1 MSRYILGV
9 SGASGAIYATRTAMH
24 LKKFGHSVSLIVT
37 APGRDVVKFEGQE
50 TLFEFAD
57 KVYDVDDF
65 FAECASGSADY
76 AGMAVVP
83 CSMGTLGRIAA
94 GTSDNLLVRS
104 ADVCL
109 KERRPLVIVPREM
122 PYNLIHIENMAR
134 VTRAGAVVIPASP
147 QFYSKPANI
156 EELVDTV
163 VAKVLKHM
171 GAALG
176 EDCSGIVK
184 PWNGSAG
191 QELPAD
197 GGSQNALGGPIC

>member
-1 MSRYILGV
+1 VNRYILGV
-9 SGASGAIYATRTAMH
+9 TGASGAIYATRTAMH
-24 LKKFGHSVSLIVT
+24 LKRLGHDVSLIVT
-37 APGRDVVKFEGQE
+37 APGREVVEYEGQKA
-50 TLFEFAD
+50 LFDYSDTVFN
-57 KVYDVDDF
+57 VDDF

-122 PYNLIHIENMAR
+122 PYNLIHLENMER

-147 QFYSKPANI
+147 QFYSKAATI
-156 EELVDTV
+156 EDLVDTV
-163 VAKVLKHM
+163 VAKVLKHL
-171 GAALG
+171 GAGSAA
-176 EDCSGIVK
+176 DCAGIVK
-184 PWNGSAG
+184 PW
-191 QELPAD
+191 
-197 GGSQNALGGPIC
+197 GPPKKN

>member
-1 MSRYILGV
+1 MHMKRLG
-9 SGASGAIYATRTAMH
+9 H
-24 LKKFGHSVSLIVT
+24 EFSLVVT
-37 APGRDVVKFEGQE
+37 APGRDVVKFEGQQA
-50 TLFEFAD
+50 LFDYAD
-57 KVYDVDDF
+57 RTFDVDDF

-94 GTSDNLLVRS
+94 GTSDNLLVRT

-109 KERRPLVIVPREM
+109 KERRPLVIAPREM
-122 PYNLIHIENMAR
+122 PYNLIHIENMER

-147 QFYSKPANI
+147 QFYSRPASI

-163 VAKVLKHM
+163 VAKILKHL
-171 GAALG
+171 GAASG
-176 EDCSGIVK
+176 EECAGIVK
-184 PWNGSAG
+184 PWNSSAS
-191 QELPAD
+191 QKLPAD

>member
-9 SGASGAIYATRTAMH
+9 TGASGAIYAARTAMH
-24 LKKFGHSVSLIVT
+24 LKKFGHNVSLIVT
-37 APGRDVVKFEGQE
+37 APGREVVEYEGQDA
-50 TLFEFAD
+50 LFGLAD
-57 KVYDVDDF
+57 KLYKVDDF
-65 FAECASGSADY
+65 FAECASGSSDI

-122 PYNLIHIENMAR
+122 PYNLIHIENMER

-147 QFYSKPANI
+147 QFYSRPATV
-156 EELVDTV
+156 EDLVDTV
-163 VAKVLKHM
+163 VAKVLKHL
-171 GAALG
+171 GALPEGA
-176 EDCSGIVK
+176 DIVK
-184 PWNGSAG
+184 PWDGSSPEHG
-191 QELPAD
+191 IPAD
-197 GGSQNALGGPIC
+197 FVPENTVGRVIC

>member
-9 SGASGAIYATRTAMH
+9 TGASGAIYAIRTAMH
-24 LKKFGHSVSLIVT
+24 LKRLGHEVSLVVT
-37 APGRDVVKFEGQE
+37 APGRDVVKFEGQQA
-50 TLFEFAD
+50 LFDYAD
-57 KVYDVDDF
+57 RTFDVDDF

-122 PYNLIHIENMAR
+122 PYNLIHIENMER
-134 VTRAGAVVIPASP
+134 VTRAGAIVVPASP
-147 QFYSKPANI
+147 QFYSRPASI

-163 VAKVLKHM
+163 VAKILKHL
-171 GAALG
+171 GAALA
-176 EDCSGIVK
+176 EDCAEIVK
-184 PWNGSAG
+184 PWNSSAS
-191 QELPAD
+191 QKLPAD

>member
-1 MSRYILGV
+1 MSRFVLGV
-9 SGASGAIYATRTAMH
+9 TGASGAIYATRTAMH
-24 LKKFGHSVSLIVT
+24 LKRLGHGVSLVVT
-37 APGRDVVKFEGQE
+37 GPGREVVEYEGQKA
-50 TLFEFAD
+50 LFDYAD
-57 KVYDVDDF
+57 TVFNVDDF

-122 PYNLIHIENMAR
+122 PYNLIHIENMER

-147 QFYSKPANI
+147 QFYSKPATI
-156 EELVDTV
+156 EDLVDTV
-163 VAKVLKHM
+163 VAKVLKHL
-171 GAALG
+171 GAVSAA
-176 EDCSGIVK
+176 DCAEIVK
-184 PWNGSAG
+184 PWGAPQKN
-191 QELPAD
+191 
-197 GGSQNALGGPIC
+197 